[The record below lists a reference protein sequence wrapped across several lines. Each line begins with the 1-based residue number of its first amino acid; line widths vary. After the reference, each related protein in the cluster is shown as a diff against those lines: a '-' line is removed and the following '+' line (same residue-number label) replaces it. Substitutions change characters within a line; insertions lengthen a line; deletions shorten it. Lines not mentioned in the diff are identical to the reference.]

1 MVMTPERKE
10 FLYCISD
17 FSSASHTGEFLAE
30 EINKIIE
37 CIGPKKVAAI
47 VSDNGANIAKARRIV
62 TSKYKHI
69 INVRCIA
76 HCINLISK
84 DVIAHKFAKN
94 LISKA
99 NIIVKYFKKSSLANS
114 LLKSQIEKHRIQG
127 GIIKS
132 YVKTRWT
139 SVHECLDSII
149 RLKRCLEEIR
159 DEHSTSISN
168 NSVISILR
176 SRAFFEDVGYLAN
189 TLLPIKLA
197 ILEVEG
203 RSTNLADCYISLLRI
218 AAVIRNLPSNDYKF
232 FRNHCISVFNKRY
245 KEFDDPIY
253 LLAFFLHPAYKGNGV
268 KYGQFYNIVSHA
280 GSIWKSL
287 GKNRES
293 WESLS
298 TQLRLYKLQ
307 KDDNGVPNVYS
318 APYTPNQD
326 TVMSWWNTCEA
337 NPKHLQQLALRIF
350 SITPSSASCERMFST
365 LGWLYGKKW
374 QNLSIHKLESLAKVY
389 RYNIS
394 EVAQTTNHLKRSK

>member
-1 MVMTPERKE
+1 
-10 FLYCISD
+10 
-17 FSSASHTGEFLAE
+17 
-30 EINKIIE
+30 
-37 CIGPKKVAAI
+37 
-47 VSDNGANIAKARRIV
+47 
-62 TSKYKHI
+62 
-69 INVRCIA
+69 
-76 HCINLISK
+76 
-84 DVIAHKFAKN
+84 
-94 LISKA
+94 
-99 NIIVKYFKKSSLANS
+99 
-114 LLKSQIEKHRIQG
+114 
-127 GIIKS
+127 
-132 YVKTRWT
+132 
-139 SVHECLDSII
+139 
-149 RLKRCLEEIR
+149 
-159 DEHSTSISN
+159 
-168 NSVISILR
+168 ISILR

-326 TVMSWWNTCEA
+326 T
-337 NPKHLQQLALRIF
+337 
-350 SITPSSASCERMFST
+350 
-365 LGWLYGKKW
+365 
-374 QNLSIHKLESLAKVY
+374 
-389 RYNIS
+389 
-394 EVAQTTNHLKRSK
+394 